1 MKITSIIP
9 QKNKKNYNIYI
20 DGNFLCSV
28 DEELIYI
35 HKLILGKEINNKQLL
50 DISRESSYK
59 KAFNFSVRYLS
70 YKMRTECEVWE
81 YLSDKQFSNDT
92 MEYTIDKLKNYS
104 YIDDD
109 NYINTYIKEKMSAG
123 YSRKKIK
130 YKLIDK
136 GFDND
141 RVLDM
146 IYKSYP
152 FEKELELI
160 RKDITK
166 MKNKY
171 KNLPYRDKVRK
182 INESCLRKGY
192 DYEHVSILIR
202 ELIEEN
208 NFSDE
213 FNERFKKI
221 ANTYLTKYIKKGY
234 VSKEAKCRTMQA
246 LYRKGYDV
254 DIINVFFDDYE

>member
-9 QKNKKNYNIYI
+9 QKNKKIYNIYI
-20 DGNFLCSV
+20 DGKFLCSV
-28 DEELIYI
+28 DEELIYT
-35 HKLILGKEINNKQLL
+35 HKLVLGKEIEDKQLL
-50 DISRESSYK
+50 SISMESSYK
-59 KAFNFSVRYLS
+59 KAFNFSLRYLS
-70 YKMRTECEVWE
+70 YKMRTECEVRE
-81 YLSDKQFSNDT
+81 YLSNKQFSNDT
-92 MEYTIDKLKNYS
+92 IDYTIEKLKNYS
-104 YIDDD
+104 YIDDHD
-109 NYINTYIKEKMSAG
+109 YINAYIKDKMNAG
-123 YSRKKIK
+123 YSRKRIQ

-146 IYKSYP
+146 IHKNYP

-160 RKDITK
+160 SKDIIK
-166 MKNKY
+166 MNKKNM
-171 KNLPYRDKVRK
+171 NLPYRDKVRK

-192 DYEHVSILIR
+192 NYEHVNLLIR
-202 ELIEEN
+202 ELIEEK

-221 ANTYLTKYIKKGY
+221 ADTYLTKYKKKGY
-234 VSKEAKCRTMQA
+234 VSREAKHRTMQA

-254 DIINVFFDDYE
+254 DIINVFFNDYE